1 MFDAGTSLALYR
13 YDQMR
18 HVVEYEDR
26 RSRVRE
32 PRPDTAVNDGLIEL
46 YLRLDPV
53 ERRRIFLN
61 TRAAARDIGV
71 AQRTL
76 QTWIAEGR
84 LAAVRVGGRY
94 LVHAPSLE
102 TVVRHAVDY

>member
-1 MFDAGTSLALYR
+1 
-13 YDQMR
+13 MR
-18 HVVEYEDR
+18 ETI
-26 RSRVRE
+26 SSGG
-32 PRPDTAVNDGLIEL
+32 PSGLTEI
-46 YLRLDPV
+46 YLRLDPI
-53 ERRRIFLN
+53 ERRRTFLT
-61 TRAAARDIGV
+61 TRDAARDIGV

-102 TVVRHAVDY
+102 GFVRQAVDE

>member
-1 MFDAGTSLALYR
+1 MDEREA
-13 YDQMR
+13 MR
-18 HVVEYEDR
+18 E
-26 RSRVRE
+26 RE
-32 PRPDTAVNDGLIEL
+32 TKPSGQNQGLTET
-46 YLRLDPV
+46 YLHLDPV
-53 ERRRIFLN
+53 ERRRTFLS
-61 TRAAARDIGV
+61 TRDAARDIGV

-102 TVVRHAVDY
+102 SFVRHAVDE

>member
-1 MFDAGTSLALYR
+1 MRARTQTS
-13 YDQMR
+13 
-18 HVVEYEDR
+18 
-26 RSRVRE
+26 
-32 PRPDTAVNDGLIEL
+32 PRTTGSIEL

-53 ERRRIFLN
+53 ERRHVFLT
-61 TRAAARDIGV
+61 TRDAARDIGV

-84 LAAVRVGGRY
+84 LDAVRVGGRY

-102 TVVRHAVDY
+102 SLVRHAVDE

>member
-1 MFDAGTSLALYR
+1 
-13 YDQMR
+13 MR
-18 HVVEYEDR
+18 DP
-26 RSRVRE
+26 RSNGA
-32 PRPDTAVNDGLIEL
+32 PNNGLIEL

-53 ERRRIFLN
+53 ARRQVFLT
-61 TRAAARDIGV
+61 TRDAARDIGV

-76 QTWIAEGR
+76 QTWISEGR

-102 TVVRHAVDY
+102 SLVRHAVDE

>member
-1 MFDAGTSLALYR
+1 M
-13 YDQMR
+13 
-18 HVVEYEDR
+18 
-26 RSRVRE
+26 RE
-32 PRPDTAVNDGLIEL
+32 PRPDIAPNNGLIEL

-53 ERRRIFLN
+53 ERRRVFLT
-61 TRAAARDIGV
+61 TRDAARDIGV

-76 QTWIAEGR
+76 QTWISEGR

-102 TVVRHAVDY
+102 SFVRHAVDE

>member
-1 MFDAGTSLALYR
+1 MDEQNAI
-13 YDQMR
+13 
-18 HVVEYEDR
+18 
-26 RSRVRE
+26 RE
-32 PRPDTAVNDGLIEL
+32 KETRPSGQGQGLTEI

-53 ERRRIFLN
+53 ERRRTFLS
-61 TRAAARDIGV
+61 TRDAARDIGV

-102 TVVRHAVDY
+102 SFVRHAVNDE

>member
-1 MFDAGTSLALYR
+1 MDERET
-13 YDQMR
+13 MR
-18 HVVEYEDR
+18 E
-26 RSRVRE
+26 RE
-32 PRPDTAVNDGLIEL
+32 TRPSGQIQGLTEL

-53 ERRRIFLN
+53 ERRRTFLS
-61 TRAAARDIGV
+61 TRNAARDIGV

-102 TVVRHAVDY
+102 SFVRHAVDE

>member
-1 MFDAGTSLALYR
+1 MDEREQTYMKDARASGG
-13 YDQMR
+13 Q
-18 HVVEYEDR
+18 
-26 RSRVRE
+26 
-32 PRPDTAVNDGLIEL
+32 NNGLTEL
-46 YLRLDPV
+46 YLRLEPG
-53 ERRRIFLN
+53 ERRQTFIT
-61 TRAAARDIGV
+61 TRDAARDIGV

-102 TVVRHAVDY
+102 SFVRHAVDE

>member
-1 MFDAGTSLALYR
+1 LK
-13 YDQMR
+13 
-18 HVVEYEDR
+18 
-26 RSRVRE
+26 
-32 PRPDTAVNDGLIEL
+32 EL

-53 ERRRIFLN
+53 ERRRIFLT
-61 TRAAARDIGV
+61 TRAAAREIGV

-76 QTWIAEGR
+76 QTWIGEGK

-102 TVVRHAVDY
+102 SFVRHAVDE

>member
-1 MFDAGTSLALYR
+1 
-13 YDQMR
+13 MR
-18 HVVEYEDR
+18 TTVMDE
-26 RSRVRE
+26 RE
-32 PRPDTAVNDGLIEL
+32 TIRERETRASGQSHGLTEI

-53 ERRRIFLN
+53 ERRRTFLS
-61 TRAAARDIGV
+61 TRDAARDIGV

-102 TVVRHAVDY
+102 SFVRHAVDE

>member
-1 MFDAGTSLALYR
+1 MD
-13 YDQMR
+13 
-18 HVVEYEDR
+18 E
-26 RSRVRE
+26 RE
-32 PRPDTAVNDGLIEL
+32 QTRLRDTRASGGHSQGLTEL

-53 ERRRIFLN
+53 ERRQIFLT
-61 TRAAARDIGV
+61 TRDAARDIGV

-102 TVVRHAVDY
+102 SFVRHAVDE

>member
-1 MFDAGTSLALYR
+1 MDER
-13 YDQMR
+13 EMMR
-18 HVVEYEDR
+18 E
-26 RSRVRE
+26 RE
-32 PRPDTAVNDGLIEL
+32 TRPSGQSQGLTEL

-53 ERRRIFLN
+53 ERRRTFLS
-61 TRAAARDIGV
+61 TRDAARDIGV

-102 TVVRHAVDY
+102 RFVRHAVDE

>member
-1 MFDAGTSLALYR
+1 MDERET
-13 YDQMR
+13 MR
-18 HVVEYEDR
+18 ERETR
-26 RSRVRE
+26 PSRQSQ
-32 PRPDTAVNDGLIEL
+32 GLTEL

-53 ERRRIFLN
+53 ERRRTFLS
-61 TRAAARDIGV
+61 TRDAARDIGV

-102 TVVRHAVDY
+102 SFVRHAVDE